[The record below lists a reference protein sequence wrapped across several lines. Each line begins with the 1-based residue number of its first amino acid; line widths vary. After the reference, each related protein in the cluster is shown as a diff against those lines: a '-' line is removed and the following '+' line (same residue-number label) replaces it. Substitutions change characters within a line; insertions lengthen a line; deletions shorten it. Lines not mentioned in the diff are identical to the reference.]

1 MGKPELYTM
10 SFKFSQEANCLS
22 HEDEYEELQIE
33 CLADLGIDASD
44 GRFFMVLKT
53 EKWSID
59 SVAELEELVERI
71 KRVMNKT
78 EIKDGK

>member
-1 MGKPELYTM
+1 MEKPELYKM
-10 SFKFSQEANCLS
+10 LFKFNQDPNCLS
-22 HEDEYEELQIE
+22 DVDDWEELEIE
-33 CLADLGIDASD
+33 CMADLGIDASE

-59 SVAELEELVERI
+59 SVADLEELVERI

-78 EIKDGK
+78 EDGK

>member
-22 HEDEYEELQIE
+22 HEDDFEELQIE
-33 CLADLGIDASD
+33 CMADLGIDASD

-59 SVAELEELVERI
+59 SVADLEELVERI

>member
-22 HEDEYEELQIE
+22 HEDDYEELEIE
-33 CLADLGIDASD
+33 CMADLGIDASE

-59 SVAELEELVERI
+59 SVAELEELMERI

>member
-33 CLADLGIDASD
+33 CMADLGIDASD

-59 SVAELEELVERI
+59 SVAELEEFVERI

>member
-33 CLADLGIDASD
+33 CMADLGIDASD

>member
-1 MGKPELYTM
+1 MEKPELYKM
-10 SFKFSQEANCLS
+10 LFKFNQDPNCLS
-22 HEDEYEELQIE
+22 DVDDWEELEIE
-33 CLADLGIDASD
+33 CMSDLGIDASD

-78 EIKDGK
+78 EDGK

>member
-22 HEDEYEELQIE
+22 HNDDFEELEIE
-33 CLADLGIDASD
+33 CFSDLGIDAGD
-44 GRFFMVLKT
+44 GFFMVLKT

-59 SVAELEELVERI
+59 SVADLEELVERI

>member
-1 MGKPELYTM
+1 MEKPELYKM
-10 SFKFSQEANCLS
+10 SFKFTQEPNCLS
-22 HEDEYEELQIE
+22 HEDDYEELEIE
-33 CLADLGIDASD
+33 CMSDLGIDASE

-78 EIKDGK
+78 EDGK